1 MNTRVETR
9 LADTGERMIP
19 TAEGEVSL
27 VFSRHQFAYR
37 FARQFVDGR
46 NVLDI
51 GCGSGYGC
59 KILAERAKHVLGI
72 DHDGDAIAYCRNH
85 FGGANLEFRQAEV
98 ANLDSDDEFDVA
110 VSFQV
115 IEHVRD
121 TDAFVR
127 RMKRAV
133 THGGIILITTPN
145 VKTFPRPGE
154 GNPFHF
160 SEMNYEQ
167 FTSLLARHFGDYEVL
182 GIGYLTRNWLR
193 SIVQRL
199 PLYRKIGL
207 LLKRSSRIKRV
218 AARAME
224 ATRFTVLEE
233 KIAENAI
240 DLLAVCRNEKMN
252 RRG

>member
-1 MNTRVETR
+1 MTTRLQTG

-37 FARQFVDGR
+37 FAQQFVDGKD
-46 NVLDI
+46 VLDI
-51 GCGSGYGC
+51 GCGAGYGC
-59 KILAERAKHVLGI
+59 KILAERARHVLGI

-85 FGGANLEFRQAEV
+85 YGGANLEFRKAD
-98 ANLDSDDEFDVA
+98 ATTFDSEDEFDVA

-121 TDAFVR
+121 PGAFVQ

-133 THGGIILITTPN
+133 KHGGVIVITTPN
-145 VKTFPRPGE
+145 VKIFPRHGA
-154 GNPFHF
+154 GNPFHL
-160 SEMNYEQ
+160 SEMNHEQ
-167 FTSLLARHFGDYEVL
+167 FTALLSRHFGDYQIL

-193 SIVQRL
+193 SLVQRF

-207 LLKRSSRIKRV
+207 LLKRSSRIKKV

-224 ATRFTVLEE
+224 ATKFAVLEE

-240 DLLAVCRNEKMN
+240 DLLAVCRNEKMK
-252 RRG
+252 